1 MPEARAPGKLLICGE
16 YAVLHG
22 APAIAAAVDVHANAS
37 VRRISGPDSLLV
49 DHCTGASFPYRLS
62 AGGAV
67 HWRGSGPGRRGA
79 VLEALFETMA
89 AHFTAFDTGLA
100 SETCLDTDAFYATSN
115 GEKVKLGLGSSAAVL
130 VALAGALLATLGVEM
145 EATHLRQLCCEAHRK
160 FQAGQGSGVDV
171 ITAFEG
177 GVVAVSLSAGL
188 RSPDVRRLSL
198 PEGLHIVPVWS
209 GTSAS
214 TTHLLSRFDDYA
226 RFDVHGFGRHAK
238 TLKDT
243 AAAVLDAWRGAR
255 SADVLAGLRRY
266 DATLQTMDR
275 EGGIGIYTPAHRKLA
290 RICAASGGLYKIS
303 GAGGGDFGLACTDSA
318 VIMASL
324 VKRLQAAGYSTL
336 GAPGTARGL
345 TVRPR
350 PA

>member
-37 VRRISGPDSLLV
+37 VRRITGPDSILV
-49 DHCTGASFPYRLS
+49 DHCTGASFPYRLT

-67 HWRGSGPGRRGA
+67 QWRGSGPGRRGA

-89 AHFTAFDTGLA
+89 GHFTAFGTDLV

-130 VALAGALLATLGVEM
+130 VALTGALLAALGIEM
-145 EATHLRQLCCEAHRK
+145 AATELRQLCCEAHRR

-171 ITAFEG
+171 VTALEG
-177 GVVAVSLSAGL
+177 GVVAVSLSAGR

-198 PEGLHIVPVWS
+198 PDGLHIVPVWS

-214 TTHLLSRFDDYA
+214 TTQLLSRFDAYA
-226 RFDVHGFGRHAK
+226 RLDARGFGKHAK
-238 TLKDT
+238 TLRDI
-243 AAAVLDAWRGAR
+243 AAAVLDAWRDAR

-266 DATLQTMDR
+266 DAALQSLDR
-275 EGGIGIYTPAHRKLA
+275 QGGIGIYTPAHRKLA
-290 RICAASGGLYKIS
+290 RICAASGALYKIS
-303 GAGGGDFGLACTDSA
+303 GAGGGDFGLACSDSA

-336 GAPGTARGL
+336 AAPGTARGL
-345 TVRPR
+345 TVRPGT
-350 PA
+350 A